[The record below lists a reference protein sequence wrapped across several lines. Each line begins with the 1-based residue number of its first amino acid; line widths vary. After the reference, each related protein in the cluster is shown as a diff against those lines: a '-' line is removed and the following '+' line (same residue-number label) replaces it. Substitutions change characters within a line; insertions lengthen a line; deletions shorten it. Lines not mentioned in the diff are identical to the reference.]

1 MALQTT
7 VMSLL
12 KTGEKYNAVHIW
24 WNLPNFVIN
33 FLTLENLQ
41 SPNLVENLWFVET
54 DQVMDNHIRGPDVLK
69 NHFIRNLITRLGADK
84 IDFHGA

>member
-1 MALQTT
+1 
-7 VMSLL
+7 MSSEN
-12 KTGEKYNAVHIW
+12 KTD
-24 WNLPNFVIN
+24 NLPNFVIN

-69 NHFIRNLITRLGADK
+69 NHNISDLRDWRVADK
-84 IDFHGA
+84 IHVCVLVNVCPKWQC